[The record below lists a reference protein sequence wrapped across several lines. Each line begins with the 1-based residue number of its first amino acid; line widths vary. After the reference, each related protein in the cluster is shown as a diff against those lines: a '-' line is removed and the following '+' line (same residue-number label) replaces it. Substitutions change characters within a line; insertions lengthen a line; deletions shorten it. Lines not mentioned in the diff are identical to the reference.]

1 MGKGLDEKDLGKALF
16 WQGFQSSAESS
27 LSGGKGKWAPVSCA
41 SKMRQRTILNGRRMA
56 FDIEPDEV
64 EDNAEYLQQTSEF
77 VADLL
82 STSLSFSFSSLEKD
96 PDAFVK
102 FHDAT
107 SKLRTLALDR
117 IDLSSSESVCI
128 FVNLY
133 HCLLQHALLLTVN
146 GPLYKVG
153 Y

>member
-1 MGKGLDEKDLGKALF
+1 
-16 WQGFQSSAESS
+16 
-27 LSGGKGKWAPVSCA
+27 
-41 SKMRQRTILNGRRMA
+41 MRQRTILNGRRMA
-56 FDIEPDEV
+56 FDIEPAEV
-64 EDNAEYLQQTSEF
+64 DDNAEYLKQTSKF

-82 STSLSFSFSSLEKD
+82 SMSLSFSFDSLEKN

-107 SKLRTLALDR
+107 SKLRTISLNR
-117 IDLSSSESVCI
+117 IDLTSAESVCI

-146 GPLYKVG
+146 GPLYKVRAKELWMSPFSRM
-153 Y
+153 YLTPCLSPFLT

>member
-1 MGKGLDEKDLGKALF
+1 M
-16 WQGFQSSAESS
+16 Q
-27 LSGGKGKWAPVSCA
+27 WAPVSSS

-56 FDIEPDEV
+56 FDIAPAAV
-64 EDNAEYLQQTSEF
+64 EDNMEYLRQTSQF
-77 VADLL
+77 VGDLL
-82 STSLSFSFSSLEKD
+82 ATSLSFSFESLERN
-96 PDAFVK
+96 PEAFVK

-107 SKLRTLALDR
+107 SKLRTLSLDR

-146 GPLYKVG
+146 GPLYKVCQATG
-153 Y
+153 TFNLR